1 MTISKGT
8 VLKTAKLARLKI
20 PEDKIDLYTKEIS
33 NIVDLIDTLNEVDTK
48 GVETLVNVDEFSIT
62 TQKDEITAGNCADKI
77 LKNAPK
83 EKLGY
88 FVVPK
93 VIE

>member
-1 MTISKGT
+1 MTISKEI
-8 VLKTAKLARLKI
+8 VLKTAKLARIYI
-20 PEDKIDLYTKEIS
+20 PEEKVNLYTEEIS
-33 NIVDLIDTLNEVDTK
+33 KIVDLIDKLNEINTEN
-48 GVETLVNVDEFSIT
+48 VEPLVNVDEFSIEC
-62 TQKDEITAGNCADKI
+62 QEDEITAGNCAEQI